1 MAFAAAEVAS
11 FEKVRQVVLVQQMS
25 SAPTGNVLRRCVL
38 RGVSIAVIRT
48 GKRSPSG
55 RYLSAARAG
64 SPRWSSRPLFWLES

>member
-38 RGVSIAVIRT
+38 RGTSFAVFRA
-48 GKRSPSG
+48 GKGSPSG
-55 RYLSAARAG
+55 RDLSAVRAG
-64 SPRWSSRPLFWLES
+64 SPRWSSPALFWPES